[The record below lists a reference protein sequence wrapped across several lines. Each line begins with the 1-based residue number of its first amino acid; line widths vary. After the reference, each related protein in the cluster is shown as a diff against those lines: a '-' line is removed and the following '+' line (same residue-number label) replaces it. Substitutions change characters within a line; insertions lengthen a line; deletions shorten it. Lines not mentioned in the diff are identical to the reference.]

1 MHDIRAI
8 RSDPAGFDAALAR
21 RGMAAMSSE
30 ILALDAQRRA
40 ELTSLQEKQ
49 ARRNALAREIGQGK
63 RSGADTS
70 ALEVEATTLRGDM
83 EGLEKQAAAQDET
96 IRRILESLPNT
107 LDPDVPDGPDESA
120 NVVLG
125 QHGEPRDLGFQPKQH
140 FELGEALGLM
150 DFSTAAKLAGARFVV
165 LRGALARLERALGQ
179 FMLDLH
185 TREHGYTEMVVPSLV
200 NDATLYGTGQ
210 LPKFAEDN
218 FRTTDGRWLIP
229 TAEVPLTNTVA
240 GDIVAEKVLPIRL
253 TALTDCYRSEAG
265 AAGRDTRGMLRQHQ
279 FRKVE
284 MVSITHP
291 DQSADEHER
300 MTRCA
305 EKVLT
310 LLEVPFRRIV
320 LSSGDTGFSAA
331 RTHDLEVW
339 LPGQQAWREISSC
352 SNCRDFQARRMN
364 ARFRSADG
372 KTVSYVHTLNGSGI
386 AVGRALIGVME
397 NHQQADGS
405 ILIPEVLWPYMGGNS
420 GSVQRIAP
428 A

>member
-8 RSDPAGFDAALAR
+8 RADPAGFDAALAR
-21 RGMAAMSSE
+21 RGLASASPE
-30 ILALDAQRRA
+30 ILAKDAERRA
-40 ELTSLQEKQ
+40 VLTALQEKQ
-49 ARRNALAREIGQGK
+49 ARRNAISREVGQGK
-63 RSGADTS
+63 RTGADTS
-70 ALEVEATTLRGDM
+70 ALEAEATALRGDM
-83 EGLEKQAAAQDET
+83 EAAEKQAAALEEA
-96 IRRILESLPNT
+96 IKRILEGLPNI
-107 LDPDVPDGPDESA
+107 LDPDVPDGPDETA
-120 NVVLG
+120 NVVLK

-140 FELGEALGLM
+140 FELGEALGMM
-150 DFSTAAKLAGARFVV
+150 DFAVAAKIAGARFVV
-165 LRGALARLERALGQ
+165 LRGPLARLERALGQ

-240 GDIVAEKVLPIRL
+240 GDIVAEKALPIRL

-284 MVSITHP
+284 MVSITRP
-291 DQSADEHER
+291 EQSAEEHES

-305 EKVLT
+305 ERVLT
-310 LLEVPFRRIV
+310 LLEVPFRRVV

-331 RTHDLEVW
+331 KTYDLEVW

-364 ARFRSADG
+364 ARFRSVDG
-372 KTVSYVHTLNGSGI
+372 KTVAQVHTLNGSGI

-405 ILIPEVLWPYMGGNS
+405 ILVPEVLWPYMGGNS
-420 GSVQRIAP
+420 GSVQRIARP
-428 A
+428 